1 MNRKAVLVCSK
12 DKYIDTE
19 YEPPLKIGRGIW
31 SESVENPQ
39 MTMSRVVIPPG
50 ARNQRHFHT
59 NCDAGMHILK
69 GRLKMFFGPDYDLAE
84 GIAEEGDFVFV
95 PKGIIHGMMNLS
107 DAEPAEIVACYGNG
121 VGHKKDAGTVYM
133 EPPMD
138 A

>member
-50 ARNQRHFHT
+50 PET
-59 NCDAGMHILK
+59 SVTSI
-69 GRLKMFFGPDYDLAE
+69 P
-84 GIAEEGDFVFV
+84 
-95 PKGIIHGMMNLS
+95 
-107 DAEPAEIVACYGNG
+107 
-121 VGHKKDAGTVYM
+121 TVM
-133 EPPMD
+133 PECIS
-138 A
+138 